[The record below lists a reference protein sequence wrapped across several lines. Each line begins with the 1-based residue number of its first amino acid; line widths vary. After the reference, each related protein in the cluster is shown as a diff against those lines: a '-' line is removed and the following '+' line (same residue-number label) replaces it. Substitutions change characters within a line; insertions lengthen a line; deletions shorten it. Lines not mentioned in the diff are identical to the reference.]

1 MKINFGLTYLLVG
14 CLLCSALVAHA
25 DDVDQSH
32 PMNFVKDSAIT
43 SLIKTR
49 LAAEHFLSLRYITV
63 DTDDHGVVWLGG
75 SASTQ
80 LQVDKAEE
88 IARKTDG
95 VRAVKNHI
103 AVRSDG

>member
-1 MKINFGLTYLLVG
+1 MKIKLGLA
-14 CLLCSALVAHA
+14 CLLAGSLLFPALAVHA

-32 PMNFVKDSAIT
+32 PLNLVKDSAIT
-43 SLIKTR
+43 SLIKTK
-49 LAAEHFLSLRYITV
+49 LAAEHLSSLSHITV

-88 IARKTDG
+88 VARKTDG

-103 AVRSDG
+103 VVRSDG